1 MKNVILSTIFLA
13 FALLGCV
20 KDDFDRPN
28 PYEDPPL
35 VVNQS
40 IKGLKDYFIKYSDST
55 KINVKSIDENWV
67 ISGIVT
73 ADDKSQNFYKEIVI
87 QDSTAG
93 IGILIDQ
100 NSLYNDYPIGR
111 RVFIKLKDMSIGMS
125 NNLIQLG
132 GYVDSVSR
140 PNVKGLGRLVSTKIK
155 NHLVKGTLT
164 PADKIIPLQ
173 ISIDQLSND
182 YQYRLIQ
189 LNDMEFTCN
198 DVNSTYADAVNQN
211 DASRTLSDG
220 KGKSIIVRSSGY
232 SLFAGTRVAQLNGEA
247 VGVYT
252 VYNNDKQLKLRDITD
267 LKFTNQRIEPCEAGP
282 PISIK
287 ELRSLYKGAAIIMK
301 AVAIEGIV
309 ISDKNALNINE
320 RNLILQD
327 SSAGIMLRFTSN
339 HSYNVGDKIK
349 VNLRGGTL
357 EEFGGTLQVNN
368 APNGNVDFI
377 GSNFTITPRVAT
389 VAEIRNNFEAWEST
403 LVKVQ
408 GATITGTGSSAS
420 KFVGSKTVTQSGQ
433 TLTLFTA
440 SAATF
445 GSLDYPTGSVDIVA
459 YLGQFNTTLQLQ
471 IRNEKDVTGGSGGGG
486 GSSLTKI
493 RIDSLRMKRAG
504 ATVGSHFIEGVVIS
518 DKDNKNTNGLNL
530 IIQEG
535 AFGGICIRF
544 KATHNFALGDKVKVN
559 LDGGLALSEFERL
572 LQVNDVPL
580 ANASKISSGNTITPV
595 ILTPNQLTADFE
607 KYESMLVRIDN
618 ATLPSGTY
626 SGTQTI
632 ATSSG
637 DFKLYTMTT
646 AMFSGNTMP
655 TGSLSLIGY
664 VDQGTND
671 NRLVLRNPAIDV
683 IGGSGG
689 GGGATTDKTIME
701 IRNMFSGNG
710 VILGKYK
717 IKGVV
722 ISDRIANNTQSAN
735 IVIQDATGGIVVR
748 FSASKT
754 SGTPVNHSFNLNDEV
769 EIVLEGD
776 SLSKFRGLLQ
786 ISRAQVSEATKV
798 GTGSISPRVATIP
811 EIIANFNQWESTLV
825 KVINVNLTPV
835 DSTYSS
841 STSNTTNPR
850 HINNGTD
857 KMVLFTRFS
866 ATSSLNRATFYND
879 LMPNG
884 VRSLTGLLTFFD
896 IQQISIRNSSDVQ

>member
-164 PADKIIPLQ
+164 PADKITPLQ

-232 SLFAGTRVAQLNGEA
+232 ALFAGTRVAQLNGEA

-287 ELRSLYKGAAIIMK
+287 ELRSLYKGAAITMK

-493 RIDSLRMKRAG
+493 RIDSLRMKGTG

-518 DKDNKNTNGLNL
+518 DKDNKNTNGQNM
-530 IIQEG
+530 IVQDG
-535 AFGGICIRF
+535 TFGGICIRF
-544 KATHNFALGDKVKVN
+544 TATHNFALGDKVKVN
-559 LDGGLALSEFERL
+559 LDGSLALSEFGRL
-572 LQVNDVPL
+572 LQVSNVPL

-595 ILTPNQLTADFE
+595 ILTSNQLTADFE

-626 SGTQTI
+626 SGTKTI
-632 ATSSG
+632 TTSSG

-646 AMFSGNTMP
+646 ATFSGNTMP

-664 VDQGTND
+664 VDQSATED
-671 NRLVLRNPAIDV
+671 RLVLRNPAIDV

-689 GGGATTDKTIME
+689 GGGTTTDKTIME
-701 IRNMFSGNG
+701 IRNLFSGAAQT
-710 VILGKYK
+710 LGKFK
-717 IKGVV
+717 IKGGV
-722 ISDRIANNTQSAN
+722 ISDKDSLNTDTRN
-735 IVIQDATGGIVVR
+735 LIIQDATGGIVVR
-748 FSASKT
+748 FAS
-754 SGTPVNHSFNLNDEV
+754 NHVFKLNDEV
-769 EIVLEGD
+769 EVDIEGASLEQF
-776 SLSKFRGLLQ
+776 SGLLQ
-786 ISRAQVSEATKV
+786 INNVQNAKAVKTGNKV
-798 GTGSISPRVATIP
+798 TTPRTATITD
-811 EIIANFNQWESTLV
+811 IIANFSQWESTLL
-825 KVINVNLTPV
+825 K
-835 DSTYSS
+835 
-841 STSNTTNPR
+841 
-850 HINNGTD
+850 INNVTFPSGNYSGSKKLQSGTD
-857 KMVLFTRFS
+857 TIISFTRS
-866 ATSSLNRATFYND
+866 AATFANRP
-879 LMPNG
+879 MPTGSRNVTG
-884 VRSLTGLLTFFD
+884 ILSIFGSVR
-896 IQQISIRNSSDVQ
+896 QINLRSTADVQ

>member
-287 ELRSLYKGAAIIMK
+287 ELRSLYKGAAITMK

-493 RIDSLRMKRAG
+493 RIDSLRMKGTG

-518 DKDNKNTNGLNL
+518 DKDNKNTNGQNM
-530 IIQEG
+530 IVQDG
-535 AFGGICIRF
+535 TFGGICIRF
-544 KATHNFALGDKVKVN
+544 TATHNFALGDKVKVN
-559 LDGGLALSEFERL
+559 LDGSLVLSEFGRL
-572 LQVNDVPL
+572 LQVSNVPL

-607 KYESMLVRIDN
+607 KYESMLVRIND

-626 SGTQTI
+626 NGTKTI
-632 ATSSG
+632 TTSSG

-646 AMFSGNTMP
+646 ATFSGNTMP

-664 VDQGTND
+664 TDQSTTD
-671 NRLVLRNPAIDV
+671 NRLVLRNPATDV

-689 GGGATTDKTIME
+689 GGGGTLVDKSIME
-701 IRNMFSGNG
+701 IRDLFTGAALS
-710 VILGKYK
+710 LGKFK
-717 IKGVV
+717 IKGTV
-722 ISDRIANNTQSAN
+722 ISDRSFKNIADNNL
-735 IVIQDATGGIVVR
+735 VIQDTSGGIIIR
-748 FSASKT
+748 FSVAHT
-754 SGTPVNHSFNLNDEV
+754 FDINDVIEIEV
-769 EIVLEGD
+769 EGFSLEQF
-776 SLSKFRGLLQ
+776 SNQLQ
-786 ISRAQVSEATKV
+786 INNATLAKATKV
-798 GTGSISPRVATIP
+798 GTNTITPRTTTIP
-811 EIIANFNQWESTLV
+811 LLLSNFNKWESTLV
-825 KVINVNLTPV
+825 KIANVTLPSGTYNGSKNVISGSDTVQT
-835 DSTYSS
+835 
-841 STSNTTNPR
+841 
-850 HINNGTD
+850 
-857 KMVLFTRFS
+857 FTR
-866 ATSSLNRATFYND
+866 SLATFSGST
-879 LMPNG
+879 MPTGN
-884 VRSLTGLLTFFD
+884 RSLTGILGTFNTTRQVNIRSTSD
-896 IQQISIRNSSDVQ
+896 IQ